1 MPDVGKT
8 QRTYESLGLAARA
21 ESEMQPP
28 VELRAAQPLETIVD
42 PLWRHGAEELTRARR
57 RKTLDEEIPAACIDR
72 RIFFMCPLHCS
83 QIRWFC

>member
-1 MPDVGKT
+1 MPGIGKT

-42 PLWRHGAEELTRARR
+42 PL
-57 RKTLDEEIPAACIDR
+57 
-72 RIFFMCPLHCS
+72 
-83 QIRWFC
+83 